1 MNHKLINF
9 GILLMGI
16 LFSCSLDQTVEPGS
30 DYTFALQRIT
40 HRDSLALYLDRLTN
54 GSVAERSAIAFA
66 LGQTADSSYTDLL
79 VQSFIPTDTAGTFAP
94 SNGSILEAIGKIAGV
109 SALHQIATIST
120 YQPQDTFLLL
130 GRARALYR
138 FAIRGLVDPKGTE
151 AMVQY
156 ATKTQYPSS
165 VRVIAAQYLARPPLV
180 NIQEYE
186 APIIHAI
193 YENPMPE
200 VKMALVA
207 AIKKIPNE
215 ASLEVL
221 KEVLSD
227 TLQDYRIAVNAARS
241 LSGFDYQ
248 LSGPIWKQTLLHP
261 NRMVR
266 YTTAEQIKQYGSGQ
280 DGQDYYGAAKVES
293 DPAIKVL
300 LFQAALTHLPSYYT
314 VTRNAAR
321 WQLQQL
327 FRQYSEDAVIR
338 AAALRA
344 LANADSSI
352 AIIAQLGFQD
362 ASPLVKKAAVEAI
375 RTFPEG
381 IALPYLEEVLETGTA
396 GMIYEVVQFLQSK
409 EGPFPSLVGKLPK
422 VLERLPIPEQ
432 LETAV
437 MIQQILG
444 KQAID
449 THPFYVKAISKREL
463 SDRALIRSSK
473 GNILVQLLPEYAP
486 VTVAA
491 FKKLVKDGF
500 YAGLSFHRVVPN
512 FVIQGGCPVGD
523 GLAGPSFLLPT
534 ENGTVYYDQ
543 PGRVGMASAGRDTEG
558 SQFFITH
565 SPTPH
570 LDGNYTIFATVIEGM
585 DVVHSIQEGDLIEAI
600 ELL

>member
-1 MNHKLINF
+1 MNYKLITH
-9 GILLMGI
+9 GILLTGI
-16 LFSCSLDQTVEPGS
+16 LFSCSLDETIEKES

-40 HRDSLALYLDRLTN
+40 NGDSLALHIDKLKD
-54 GSVAERSAIAFA
+54 GSVAERSAMAFA
-66 LGQTADSSYTDLL
+66 LGQTSDSSYTDLL
-79 VQSFIPTDTAGTFAP
+79 VQSFVATDTAGTFAL
-94 SNGSILEAIGKIAGV
+94 SNGTILEAIGKIAGG

-138 FAIRGLVDPKGTE
+138 FAIRGLVDPKGTK

-156 ATKTQYPSS
+156 ATEMHYPSS
-165 VRVIAAQYLARPPLV
+165 VRVIAAQYLARPALV
-180 NIQEYE
+180 AIQEYQ
-186 APIIHAI
+186 AAIIHAI
-193 YENPMPE
+193 YEDPTPDI
-200 VKMALVA
+200 KMALVA

-215 ASLEVL
+215 ASLGVL
-221 KEVLSD
+221 KEILAD
-227 TLQDYRIAVNAARS
+227 TLQDYRIAVNASRA

-261 NRMVR
+261 NRLVR
-266 YTTAEQIKQYGSGQ
+266 YTTAEQIIQNGSNQ
-280 DGQDYYGAAKVES
+280 DAQDYYAAAKAES
-293 DPAIKVL
+293 DPVIKVL
-300 LFQAALTHLPSYYT
+300 LFQAALKHLPSYYT

-327 FRQYSEDAVIR
+327 FRQYPEDEVIR

-344 LANADSSI
+344 LANADSSVT
-352 AIIAQLGFQD
+352 IIAQLGFMD
-362 ASPLVKKAAVEAI
+362 TSPLVKKAAVEAI

-381 IALPYLEEVLETGTA
+381 ITLSYLEEALESGTP

-409 EGPFPSLVGKLPK
+409 EGQYPSLAGKLQK
-422 VLERLPIPEQ
+422 ALERLPVPEQ

-449 THPFYVKAISKREL
+449 THPFYFKATTNKEL
-463 SDRALIRSSK
+463 SSRALIRTSK
-473 GNILVQLLPEYAP
+473 GSILIQLLPEYAP

-491 FKKLVKDGF
+491 FKKLVKEGF
-500 YAGLSFHRVVPN
+500 YTGLSFHRVVPN

-534 ENGTVYYDQ
+534 ENGTIYYDQ

-570 LDGNYTIFATVIEGM
+570 LDGNYTIFATVMEGM
-585 DVVHSIQEGDLIEAI
+585 DVVHSIQEGDLIAAI